1 LAKSRLTLTRN
12 SFESSFWAFN
22 ISITFLQVFSG
33 WIHVPFTLGKL
44 YKMSPGLIYCMER
57 IVVDPKIMHGK
68 PVIKG
73 TRVPVEVIL
82 GSLISGMSYEEIE
95 REYNVK
101 REDIIAAI
109 EYAARF
115 VIGEEVRPLKIEA

>member
-1 LAKSRLTLTRN
+1 
-12 SFESSFWAFN
+12 
-22 ISITFLQVFSG
+22 
-33 WIHVPFTLGKL
+33 
-44 YKMSPGLIYCMER
+44 MER

-115 VIGEEVRPLKIEA
+115 VIGEEVHPLKIEA

>member
-1 LAKSRLTLTRN
+1 
-12 SFESSFWAFN
+12 
-22 ISITFLQVFSG
+22 
-33 WIHVPFTLGKL
+33 
-44 YKMSPGLIYCMER
+44 MER

-115 VIGEEVRPLKIEA
+115 VIGGRSTSTED

>member
-1 LAKSRLTLTRN
+1 
-12 SFESSFWAFN
+12 
-22 ISITFLQVFSG
+22 
-33 WIHVPFTLGKL
+33 
-44 YKMSPGLIYCMER
+44 MER